1 MFSSSSS
8 SSSFDSSSSS
18 SPLSSISSSSSSLDS
33 SSSSTSSS
41 SSSSY
46 LDYSD
51 DRTIPFVFERELINS
66 IWTMLA
72 NGNYIYAGSGPDGAV
87 LRTLDRIFWS
97 KIFIADDTHV
107 LSLYVQD
114 NKLYIGTA
122 PQGKIYIMDLSTE
135 TTTLSQTLGASI
147 VSFLVFKDEFYVAT
161 GSPAMIYK
169 FNSEDNRW
177 NSFYKP
183 YASVN
188 SMLIFEDKMVVLL
201 EGEDI
206 VYFDGKHWYLEPL
219 GNDNVKSHRQVETEP
234 FSHVSYAF
242 INRTNVRET
251 SNTASED
258 IYDVFPMNYADGIKT
273 AAIDGDSLVLG
284 ASNNGRV
291 YSYVAGEVEEVAT
304 TTTTTS
310 TLIPGEIITSTTTT
324 SVGET
329 TAELTIVE
337 WIGGTHSHTATI
349 TQAEALS
356 LVNNEIESITVTSTS
371 ILNHTHSVTIAFN
384 GTTFEVTSITG
395 NHGHAGL
402 IFV

>member
-1 MFSSSSS
+1 MSSSSS
-8 SSSFDSSSSS
+8 SSIDS
-18 SPLSSISSSSSSLDS
+18 
-33 SSSSTSSS
+33 SSS

-46 LDYSD
+46 LDYKD

-72 NGNYIYAGSGPDGAV
+72 NAEYIYAGSGPDGAV
-87 LRTLDRIFWS
+87 LRTIDRVFWS
-97 KIFIADDTHV
+97 KIFIAADTNV
-107 LSLYVQD
+107 LSLYVLN

-122 PQGKIYIMDLSTE
+122 PQGRIYIMDLSTE
-135 TTTLSQTLGASI
+135 VTALSQVLGAPI
-147 VSFLVFKDEFYVAT
+147 ISFLFFKDEFYTAT
-161 GSPAMIYK
+161 SSPPMIYK
-169 FNSEDNRW
+169 FSSEDNRW
-177 NSFYKP
+177 DTFYQP
-183 YASVN
+183 YTQVN
-188 SMLIFEDKMVVLL
+188 SMLIFEDKMVVFL

-206 VYFDGKHWYLEPL
+206 INFDGKHWRLESL
-219 GNDNVKSHRQVETEP
+219 GNDNVKSYRQVNTEP

-242 INRTNVRET
+242 INRTTVREA

-258 IYDVFPMNYADGIKT
+258 IYDIFPMNYANGIKGV
-273 AAIDGDSLVLG
+273 AIDGDSLVLG
-284 ASNNGRV
+284 ASNAGRV

-310 TLIPGEIITSTTTT
+310 TLIPGEIITTTTT
-324 SVGET
+324 ASIGEI

-356 LVNNEIESITVTSTS
+356 LINNEIQSITVTSTS
-371 ILNHTHSVTIAFN
+371 ILNHTHSVTIAFS

-395 NHGHAGL
+395 NHGHAGIIL
-402 IFV
+402 K